1 LKNIKELLEQLT
13 DYRLTCGQ
21 KVSMGIRV
29 GYLQPKA
36 SSASPL
42 YFKIQ
47 PAFAIKTLCFYSY
60 TNITVIFP

>member
-1 LKNIKELLEQLT
+1 LKNIRKILDQLT

-21 KVSMGIRV
+21 KVLMGIRV

-42 YFKIQ
+42 YFKPQ

-60 TNITVIFP
+60 TNITVKFS